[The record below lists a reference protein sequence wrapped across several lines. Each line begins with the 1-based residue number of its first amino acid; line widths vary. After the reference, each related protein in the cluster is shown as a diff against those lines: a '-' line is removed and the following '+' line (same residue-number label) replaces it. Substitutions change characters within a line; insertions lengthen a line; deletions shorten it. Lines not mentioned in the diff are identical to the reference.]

1 MAKSK
6 AKPSL
11 WIDTLTEGV
20 GEHFWLETTD
30 GVIREG
36 RISGFSVRTL
46 LVNNVEVDFP
56 TEIEV
61 NGDSM
66 DKIPLDRV
74 KAIRVG

>member
-1 MAKSK
+1 MAK

-30 GVIREG
+30 GVEREG
-36 RISGFSVRTL
+36 RISGFGVRT
-46 LVNNVEVDFP
+46 VEVNGQEVDLP
-56 TEIEV
+56 VEIEV
-61 NGDSM
+61 NSDAM

-74 KAIRVG
+74 KKIRVG